1 MAEDSTSGASL
12 STLFSYFFR
21 LSWTAFG
28 GSLAYISMM
37 MDDCVEKRKWLS
49 KDEFTEML
57 GITNMLPG
65 PNATEMAIHIGCAKG
80 GRVGGVLSGLGFTVP
95 SFMIMLVLSWLYFQY
110 GAVPSIAGLFYG
122 INPVVVSIIIVTIL
136 RLGKTSITDWKLAS
150 IFLATALATYF
161 TTTNEAII
169 LLAAG
174 FVGALLYGPSLKK
187 ASVML
192 MFLPF
197 SLPMITATV
206 QGFSPIVQ
214 VFLEFLKAG
223 SLMFGTGLV
232 IIPLI
237 GPDVVD
243 AFGWMSRKEFFD
255 GVTLGQATPG
265 PVAKTAVFVGYK
277 VAGTWGAAVAM
288 AGMFL
293 PPFVI
298 VILLAP
304 FFRQIREN
312 PWLQGFLKGVK
323 AGAVGAILAVTA
335 ALAQTAFPDLLAI
348 AIAAASMVTMLRF
361 KVNISLL
368 VIVAGV
374 LGILLK
380 LF

>member
-1 MAEDSTSGASL
+1 VAEDSTSGASL

>member
-1 MAEDSTSGASL
+1 
-12 STLFSYFFR
+12 
-21 LSWTAFG
+21 
-28 GSLAYISMM
+28 MM

-277 VAGTWGAAVAM
+277 VAGIWGAAVAM

>member
-1 MAEDSTSGASL
+1 VAEDSTSGASL

-80 GRVGGVLSGLGFTVP
+80 GRVGGVLNGLGFTVP

>member
-277 VAGTWGAAVAM
+277 VAGIWGAAVAM